1 MNNELQILRN
11 RARFYDIA
19 KDQYIERYREMLQK
33 QFLNNITPEQYV
45 TVAYVAN
52 TIREFLINVF
62 LVSQADVD
70 RIYDEE
76 IEKSGYFDF

>member
-1 MNNELQILRN
+1 MNKELQILRK

-19 KDQYIERYREMLQK
+19 KDQYIERYREILQK
-33 QFLNNITPEQYV
+33 QFLKNITAEQYV
-45 TVAYVAN
+45 AIAFVAN
-52 TIREFLINVF
+52 TIREFLLNVF